1 MPLFLKQNL
10 KQNSQGDLMHWVPVL
25 NHFDAF
31 FETHVAAREDED
43 AKKKSF
49 PAEPTRWIV
58 RASCVILENCANK
71 HVYDSCEHLGALLS
85 CDDAQVALDALRLLA
100 VATRRAPGSR
110 GNRFRAPAALRSR
123 LLALC
128 SDLPDL
134 AADAARAAAAEEKG
148 SARSR
153 VLEENEEGDEEV
165 GAVRVFG
172 VPSKAARA
180 DEEAPPRR
188 APRRG
193 GKPPAPRGGAAGPPA
208 CPPVS
213 NLGKVQFAFYC
224 PGGEDELLGDLGPA
238 GRRAAVAD
246 RAELAASGESDRAA
260 AARLAKTHGVP
271 SGLRFSLFAR
281 VRLARLE
288 SSADPAEACRAT
300 LFRLM
305 AFVVLL
311 QVDRAAAEGDAR
323 GGPDESAEAAVA
335 AFLAADQPELVAE
348 LFRALRY
355 ERAGVPK
362 EVVEACL
369 RALAALA
376 GDRARAASTLA
387 AMRGGGHPAILAA
400 LVSST
405 ARRLIEAPRA
415 PVGEALT
422 AANLPKLEL
431 DAINADADAPV
442 PIADALVALLST
454 LVTTHGGCLF
464 LRDVS
469 LLPALLPLLRNRNPR
484 HVHVVSHAVHVLEI
498 FMDYASQAAAAF
510 RDLGG
515 MQIVVQRLKHE
526 AEDALA
532 EHAATHGPRA
542 EPSAAAP
549 SESEGGV
556 GGASEASA
564 ASPPSASPPSP
575 SSPPEKP
582 APTYLVSSTRRV
594 LLKALMRA
602 LALTNFSPGTNN
614 VKVAGLE
621 DGSLCA
627 ALNLV
632 FRNPRLFGAG
642 VFSLA
647 ANLLCDVMNHEPT
660 CYPELEKQEV
670 PQTFLAAWEGPDPGP
685 SPSADALCCL
695 PNALGALCLSP
706 LGLARVKKSAALDAL
721 VAAFTSRAYQRA
733 MHGETAGAIG
743 GNIDELLRHVP
754 DLQPAGVRFAIDV
767 LRRLLEVGG
776 MDPGPPN
783 PEPWP
788 DRAPSAAGDAE
799 AAAAP
804 METDAAARAETS
816 AGAAV
821 APATTAAAT
830 VTATT
835 DAPMDPSSVAVSVDM
850 TSHMTRAAPTAPP
863 VSAYFLAE
871 AVANVSRLIDS
882 MLPTDECAETFVRRG
897 GVALL
902 IRLHAMP
909 FLPDS
914 FSTSSACH
922 ALSVTLRSFAGR
934 SPYSPIL
941 VSQTQDALTQ
951 CVRAANE
958 NVERAIR
965 LAAKSDSGQAFIDV
979 ADVVAKFREDPSS
992 HGSLDALLHKGVPK
1006 DGVADA
1012 LRDVAR
1018 VLTVTQSV
1026 LNLTTSLLRS
1036 SPGTMPGLLNELGD
1050 GGEGAAAVKEW
1061 KPGGLI
1067 DAVSYAHRNVEILG
1081 GILAESAEARDAA
1094 RQRVAERTRETRGDA
1109 ETSATETDSVASVVA
1124 ATASAMRSIDQEC
1137 VRFRASY
1144 NYFCSSL
1151 VKNVANA
1158 RHRASAETVAFLRV
1172 PVAELAARLSA
1183 VVADVVDGVG
1193 GAAIRFR
1200 DGSVFVADADTGVS
1214 SDGIARRRLCGLF
1227 ETLHA
1232 ILIDERRRCSQG
1244 LVLNYMDRCLGVERA
1259 REAFEALWRVAE
1271 DEAGAFVDEGESSV
1285 EAKGKAPRRRA
1296 NVASS
1301 SSSRKPSVDLS
1312 TTTAKGLPTHVAAA
1326 LRSATSLLLQLV
1338 DVDVLFGSSGS
1349 AANVV
1354 APAGFVP
1361 TKDAFSGLGTPS
1373 YPPPSDP
1380 RVFAAR
1386 LHANLAPAVLA
1397 AWRSKALSFFPGE
1410 AASHLMSALVH
1421 LGKGTEKLPERVAH
1435 HLDRERLERERSAG
1449 RASRGAR
1456 SVGER
1461 LEAMIDRADREAR
1474 GGVGSIA
1481 ARPSR
1486 PPPPPFTP
1494 SPSMTASIAE
1504 MGFSEAQARA
1514 ALVAVRGRS
1523 IELAMDWL
1531 FSHPNEARIAD
1542 EEAAAAAAAPPAVA
1556 AASAGDAGT
1565 GGGAAAAVDGS
1576 GAAVDAAVAAVDV
1589 ATTPAATPAAA
1600 DPASPADA
1608 ATPPAEDGDAELVR
1622 ALQMSMRDEEE
1633 VDAEVPAAPEKPDRP
1648 EKGRED
1654 EPPKETAPAVPDP
1667 PAPRVALPRP
1677 DELLEPILALS
1688 RANPSMAYSGAKLL
1702 ARELRRAPADV
1713 KRNTMEM
1720 LVAALATDDETD
1732 LDLAVRL
1739 LVLVLVAE
1747 PAARRD
1753 AFLADAPSRLLER
1766 LERFLAERKKLAA
1779 AISGSAKTKATADDA
1794 ADDAADTAAGAL
1806 AVTPGWATGS
1816 FLALHKLAEW
1826 RARLP
1831 LESARAVHD
1840 SAAQLMFR
1848 EKLGVPGGYLDP
1860 STRAHFGRGGWR
1872 RAGGD
1877 AAARAPDQG
1886 PRRRRA
1892 RARRG
1897 RRRLDSGPAG
1907 ALRLPRVRRARG
1919 FGAASR
1925 R

>member
-1 MPLFLKQNL
+1 
-10 KQNSQGDLMHWVPVL
+10 MHWVPVL

-43 AKKKSF
+43 AKKSSPQTGFASASF

-71 HVYDSCEHLGALLS
+71 HVYDSCEHLGLLLS

-110 GNRFRAPAALRSR
+110 GNRFRAPASVRSR

-134 AADAARAAAAEEKG
+134 AADAARAAAAEEKDA
-148 SARSR
+148 ARSR
-153 VLEENEEGDEEV
+153 VLEENEEGDEEG

-180 DEEAPPRR
+180 DEKAPPRR

-208 CPPVS
+208 YPPVS

-246 RAELAASGESDRAA
+246 RATLAASGESDRAA
-260 AARLAKTHGVP
+260 AARLAKAHGVP

-300 LFRLM
+300 LFRLY

-532 EHAATHGPRA
+532 EHAATHGPQV

-549 SESEGGV
+549 SESEGAR
-556 GGASEASA
+556 GASEASA
-564 ASPPSASPPSP
+564 ASPPSP

-706 LGLARVKKSAALDAL
+706 LGLARVKKSGALDAL

-776 MDPGPPN
+776 MDPGPPD

-788 DRAPSAAGDAE
+788 DRAPARPAGDAE

-821 APATTAAAT
+821 APAATAATAA
-830 VTATT
+830 TATT
-835 DAPMDPSSVAVSVDM
+835 DVPMDPSSVAVSVDM

-909 FLPDS
+909 LLPDS

-951 CVRAANE
+951 CVRAAND

-965 LAAKSDSGQAFIDV
+965 LAAKSDPGQAFVDV

-1081 GILAESAEARDAA
+1081 GILAEGAEARDAA
-1094 RQRVAERTRETRGDA
+1094 RQSVAERTRETVNA
-1109 ETSATETDSVASVVA
+1109 ETSATETDSVAPVVA
-1124 ATASAMRSIDQEC
+1124 ATASAMRFIDQEC

-1193 GAAIRFR
+1193 GAAVRFR
-1200 DGSVFVADADTGVS
+1200 DGSVADAGVL

-1271 DEAGAFVDEGESSV
+1271 HEAGVFRRKSAKARRARKLRRGERESAATTNERRV
-1285 EAKGKAPRRRA
+1285 VVAKTERRSLDDDNEDSPRARRRRA
-1296 NVASS
+1296 S
-1301 SSSRKPSVDLS
+1301 
-1312 TTTAKGLPTHVAAA
+1312 
-1326 LRSATSLLLQLV
+1326 LRNLA
-1338 DVDVLFGSSGS
+1338 
-1349 AANVV
+1349 
-1354 APAGFVP
+1354 APAAGGRGRPV
-1361 TKDAFSGLGTPS
+1361 
-1373 YPPPSDP
+1373 
-1380 RVFAAR
+1380 
-1386 LHANLAPAVLA
+1386 
-1397 AWRSKALSFFPGE
+1397 
-1410 AASHLMSALVH
+1410 
-1421 LGKGTEKLPERVAH
+1421 
-1435 HLDRERLERERSAG
+1435 RLERVR
-1449 RASRGAR
+1449 
-1456 SVGER
+1456 GER
-1461 LEAMIDRADREAR
+1461 RRAR
-1474 GGVGSIA
+1474 
-1481 ARPSR
+1481 
-1486 PPPPPFTP
+1486 
-1494 SPSMTASIAE
+1494 
-1504 MGFSEAQARA
+1504 
-1514 ALVAVRGRS
+1514 
-1523 IELAMDWL
+1523 
-1531 FSHPNEARIAD
+1531 
-1542 EEAAAAAAAPPAVA
+1542 
-1556 AASAGDAGT
+1556 
-1565 GGGAAAAVDGS
+1565 
-1576 GAAVDAAVAAVDV
+1576 
-1589 ATTPAATPAAA
+1589 
-1600 DPASPADA
+1600 
-1608 ATPPAEDGDAELVR
+1608 
-1622 ALQMSMRDEEE
+1622 
-1633 VDAEVPAAPEKPDRP
+1633 
-1648 EKGRED
+1648 
-1654 EPPKETAPAVPDP
+1654 
-1667 PAPRVALPRP
+1667 RVRP
-1677 DELLEPILALS
+1677 DERREGFGNAEL
-1688 RANPSMAYSGAKLL
+1688 PSPLGP
-1702 ARELRRAPADV
+1702 ARLRRAPAREPGARGV
-1713 KRNTMEM
+1713 GG
-1720 LVAALATDDETD
+1720 VA
-1732 LDLAVRL
+1732 
-1739 LVLVLVAE
+1739 
-1747 PAARRD
+1747 
-1753 AFLADAPSRLLER
+1753 LE
-1766 LERFLAERKKLAA
+1766 
-1779 AISGSAKTKATADDA
+1779 
-1794 ADDAADTAAGAL
+1794 GAL
-1806 AVTPGWATGS
+1806 FFPGGGGVAPDV
-1816 FLALHKLAEW
+1816 
-1826 RARLP
+1826 RAR
-1831 LESARAVHD
+1831 A
-1840 SAAQLMFR
+1840 
-1848 EKLGVPGGYLDP
+1848 LGERHGEAPKE
-1860 STRAHFGRGGWR
+1860 R
-1872 RAGGD
+1872 RAPPGVQ
-1877 AAARAPDQG
+1877 AARARSE
-1886 PRRRRA
+1886 RRQSVAGRA
-1892 RARRG
+1892 ECG
-1897 RRRLDSGPAG
+1897 
-1907 ALRLPRVRRARG
+1907 
-1919 FGAASR
+1919 
-1925 R
+1925 

>member
-1 MPLFLKQNL
+1 ML
-10 KQNSQGDLMHWVPVL
+10 
-25 NHFDAF
+25 
-31 FETHVAAREDED
+31 
-43 AKKKSF
+43 
-49 PAEPTRWIV
+49 
-58 RASCVILENCANK
+58 LENCANK
-71 HVYDSCEHLGALLS
+71 HVYGSCEHLGALLS
-85 CDDAQVALDALRLLA
+85 CDDARVALDALRLLA

-110 GNRFRAPAALRSR
+110 GNRFRAPAALRAR

-128 SDLPDL
+128 GDLPDR
-134 AADAARAAAAEEKG
+134 AADAAREVRAADETDAED
-148 SARSR
+148 
-153 VLEENEEGDEEV
+153 VTEEV
-165 GAVRVFG
+165 AVRVFG
-172 VPSKAARA
+172 VPSGAAPSEA
-180 DEEAPPRR
+180 EAPPRR

-193 GKPPAPRGGAAGPPA
+193 GKPPREPRGGAARPFGRSGLESPA
-208 CPPVS
+208 VS
-213 NLGKVQFAFYC
+213 DLGKVHFAFYC

-238 GRRAAVAD
+238 GRRAVIAD
-246 RAELAASGESDRAA
+246 RAELAASGESDRAL
-260 AARLAKTHGVP
+260 AARLAKAHGVP
-271 SGLRFSLFAR
+271 AGLRFPLFAR

-288 SSADPAEACRAT
+288 ASADPAEACCAT

-362 EVVEACL
+362 EVVEASL

-387 AMRGGGHPAILAA
+387 AMRVGGHPATLAA

-422 AANLPKLEL
+422 AASLPKLEL

-442 PIADALVALLST
+442 PNADALVALLST

-469 LLPALLPLLRNRNPR
+469 LLPALLPLLKNRNPR

-532 EHAATHGPRA
+532 EHAAAHGTRA
-542 EPSAAAP
+542 EAEATATRASASASEPRPSDDAVASPSPESP
-549 SESEGGV
+549 SE
-556 GGASEASA
+556 
-564 ASPPSASPPSP
+564 
-575 SSPPEKP
+575 EKP

-621 DGSLCA
+621 DGTLCA

-632 FRNPRLFGAG
+632 FRHPRLFGAG

-670 PQTFLAAWEGPDPGP
+670 PQTFLEAWEGDDPGP

-706 LGLARVKKSAALDAL
+706 LGLARVKKSGALDAL

-754 DLQPAGVRFAIDV
+754 DLQPAGVRFAINV

-776 MDPGPPN
+776 MDPGPPH
-783 PEPWP
+783 PAPWP
-788 DRAPSAAGDAE
+788 DRAASAAGGGGAE

-804 METDAAARAETS
+804 METDAVARAETS
-816 AGAAV
+816 A
-821 APATTAAAT
+821 AAAT
-830 VTATT
+830 ATA
-835 DAPMDPSSVAVSVDM
+835 ASAASPLDPSSVAVTVDM
-850 TSHMTRAAPTAPP
+850 TSHVTRAAPKAPP
-863 VSAYFLAE
+863 VSGYFLAE

-897 GVALL
+897 GIALL
-902 IRLHAMP
+902 IQLHTMP
-909 FLPDS
+909 FLPDT

-934 SPYSPIL
+934 SPYSAVL
-941 VSQTQDALTQ
+941 ASQTQDALTQ
-951 CVRAANE
+951 FARKVSPAVE
-958 NVERAIR
+958 NAIR
-965 LAAKSDSGQAFIDV
+965 IAVASDPGQPFLDV
-979 ADVVAKFREDPSS
+979 LDLVVAFRRDPSRVP
-992 HGSLDALLHKGVPK
+992 GAKIEALLYEGLPRKGV
-1006 DGVADA
+1006 AYS
-1012 LRDVAR
+1012 LRNVAR
-1018 VLTVTQSV
+1018 ALSVTQSV
-1026 LNLTTSLLRS
+1026 LNLMTSLLRS
-1036 SPGTMPGLLNELGD
+1036 SPGTMPGLLNELNLRD

-1067 DAVSYAHRNVEILG
+1067 ANVSYMYRNVEILAA
-1081 GILAESAEARDAA
+1081 ILAEKEGERRDARA
-1094 RQRVAERTRETRGDA
+1094 RVANEIPRDA
-1109 ETSATETDSVASVVA
+1109 GSEGSDPEPIIAAVA
-1124 ATASAMRSIDQEC
+1124 AAMRAVESEC
-1137 VRFRASY
+1137 ARFRASF
-1144 NYFCSSL
+1144 NAFASSL

-1172 PVAELAARLSA
+1172 PIAELSACLSVNVGDAADR
-1183 VVADVVDGVG
+1183 VG
-1193 GAAIRFR
+1193 GGPAPFR
-1200 DGSVFVADADTGVS
+1200 DGTDTGVLS
-1214 SDGIARRRLCGLF
+1214 PGIARRRLCGLF

-1244 LVLNYMDRCLGVERA
+1244 LVINYMDRCFGVEHLR
-1259 REAFEALWRVAE
+1259 RAFESLWSVAA
-1271 DEAGAFVDEGESSV
+1271 DEAGARD
-1285 EAKGKAPRRRA
+1285 KGKEPADKGKEPAGACVVRPGPGPAPA
-1296 NVASS
+1296 
-1301 SSSRKPSVDLS
+1301 P
-1312 TTTAKGLPTHVAAA
+1312 LPVHVAAA

-1354 APAGFVP
+1354 APCGYVP
-1361 TKDAFSGLGTPS
+1361 KHELLKTPS

-1397 AWRSKALSFFPGE
+1397 AWRSKALTAFPGE
-1410 AASHLMSALVH
+1410 AASHLMAALA
-1421 LGKGTEKLPERVAH
+1421 LFGKGTEKLPERVAH
-1435 HLDRERLERERSAG
+1435 YLERERHERERSAG
-1449 RASRGAR
+1449 GGSRSARPGAGLSDANDAARRFLQSRG
-1456 SVGER
+1456 
-1461 LEAMIDRADREAR
+1461 LEVR
-1474 GGVGSIA
+1474 GGAAGSGV
-1481 ARPSR
+1481 ARPAR

-1494 SPSMTASIAE
+1494 SPSMTASIME

-1542 EEAAAAAAAPPAVA
+1542 EEAAAAAAAPPPA
-1556 AASAGDAGT
+1556 AAGGAGDAGA

-1589 ATTPAATPAAA
+1589 AATPAATAAA
-1600 DPASPADA
+1600 TAAEPASPAEA
-1608 ATPPAEDGDAELVR
+1608 ATPPPRTGTPSSCARSRCPCATRRRWTLR
-1622 ALQMSMRDEEE
+1622 CPL
-1633 VDAEVPAAPEKPDRP
+1633 RP
-1648 EKGRED
+1648 
-1654 EPPKETAPAVPDP
+1654 
-1667 PAPRVALPRP
+1667 
-1677 DELLEPILALS
+1677 
-1688 RANPSMAYSGAKLL
+1688 
-1702 ARELRRAPADV
+1702 
-1713 KRNTMEM
+1713 RN
-1720 LVAALATDDETD
+1720 
-1732 LDLAVRL
+1732 R
-1739 LVLVLVAE
+1739 
-1747 PAARRD
+1747 
-1753 AFLADAPSRLLER
+1753 
-1766 LERFLAERKKLAA
+1766 
-1779 AISGSAKTKATADDA
+1779 
-1794 ADDAADTAAGAL
+1794 
-1806 AVTPGWATGS
+1806 
-1816 FLALHKLAEW
+1816 
-1826 RARLP
+1826 
-1831 LESARAVHD
+1831 
-1840 SAAQLMFR
+1840 
-1848 EKLGVPGGYLDP
+1848 
-1860 STRAHFGRGGWR
+1860 TR
-1872 RAGGD
+1872 
-1877 AAARAPDQG
+1877 
-1886 PRRRRA
+1886 PRRRR
-1892 RARRG
+1892 RMKH
-1897 RRRLDSGPAG
+1897 LK
-1907 ALRLPRVRRARG
+1907 PRPRFWTRPWHP
-1919 FGAASR
+1919 SR
-1925 R
+1925 CRP